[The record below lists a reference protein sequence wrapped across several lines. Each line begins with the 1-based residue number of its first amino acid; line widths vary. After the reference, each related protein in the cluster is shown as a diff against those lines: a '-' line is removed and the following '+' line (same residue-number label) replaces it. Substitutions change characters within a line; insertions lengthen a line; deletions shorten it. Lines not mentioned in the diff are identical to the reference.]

1 MPELPEV
8 ETVRRVMR
16 AALQGKRIKHAE
28 IVPDDIV
35 NCGLDASVIQQAL
48 EGRVVTDIG
57 RKGKF
62 WWIELDEKPWVFGH
76 LGMSGWIRE
85 LGEPTIRLKEHGKMP
100 LDDENGRPRF
110 LKMLLESE
118 DGRRIAFTDGRRLG
132 RLWLGADPATDVRVL
147 KLGPDALNE
156 LPSVTDLRKLFQKRT
171 VAIKA
176 VLLDQSVI
184 SGVGN
189 YLADEC
195 LYQARISPKRAA
207 SSLSISEVEIL
218 REKLLAILE
227 FVVSIGADYEK
238 FPKEWMF
245 HHRWDGKRGADSIDG
260 QAIVREQVG
269 GRTTAWVP
277 ALQK

>member
-35 NCGLDASVIQQAL
+35 NCGLDSSVIQQAL

-57 RKGKF
+57 RRGKF

-147 KLGPDALNE
+147 KLGPDAYEQMPSAAE
-156 LPSVTDLRKLFQKRT
+156 LKTLFARRS
-171 VAIKA
+171 APIKA
-176 VLLDQSVI
+176 VLMDQGVI

-195 LYQARISPKRAA
+195 LYQARIAPKRAA
-207 SSLSISEVEIL
+207 SDLSSKEIALL
-218 REKLLAILE
+218 RDKLLAILD
-227 FVVSIGADYEK
+227 FVVGVGADYDQ
-238 FPKEWMF
+238 FPKDWMF
-245 HHRWDGKRGADSIDG
+245 HHRWDGKRGTDTIAGEKI
-260 QAIVREQVG
+260 IREQVG

-277 ALQK
+277 KLQK